1 MTDAGIAG
9 GLLTATVLLA
19 LHGPQP
25 PALHAC
31 TRTPPPSV
39 TIDVR
44 SFDTTERG
52 QKEWTMTKYS
62 AGLKEQMVRK
72 LMPPS
77 NRSVTAV
84 SRETGISAPSLYA
97 WKKQFRDQ
105 GHLMPKKPGPPDQWD
120 SKAKLAALIHTS
132 LMSEAERSAY
142 CREHG
147 LYVEQL
153 DAWKGAFEAM
163 DATDPTE
170 RTALARERQKSRE
183 LARELQRKEKAL
195 AEAAALLTLSK
206 KARAIWGTD
215 ADD

>member
-1 MTDAGIAG
+1 
-9 GLLTATVLLA
+9 
-19 LHGPQP
+19 
-25 PALHAC
+25 
-31 TRTPPPSV
+31 
-39 TIDVR
+39 
-44 SFDTTERG
+44 
-52 QKEWTMTKYS
+52 MTKYS
-62 AGLKEQMVRK
+62 AELKEQMVRK

-77 NRSVTAV
+77 NHSVAAV

-105 GHLMPKKPGPPDQWD
+105 GHLVPKKPGPPDQWD
-120 SKAKLAALIHTS
+120 SKAKLAALIHTAV
-132 LMSEAERSAY
+132 MNEAERSTY

-153 DAWKGAFEAM
+153 DTWKAAFEAM
-163 DATDPTE
+163 GNTPLVDRAE
-170 RTALARERQKSRE
+170 LARERQKSRSLE
-183 LARELQRKEKAL
+183 RELLRKEKAL

>member
-1 MTDAGIAG
+1 
-9 GLLTATVLLA
+9 
-19 LHGPQP
+19 
-25 PALHAC
+25 
-31 TRTPPPSV
+31 
-39 TIDVR
+39 
-44 SFDTTERG
+44 
-52 QKEWTMTKYS
+52 MTKYS
-62 AGLKEQMVRK
+62 AELKEQMVRK

-77 NRSVTAV
+77 NRSVAAV

-105 GHLMPKKPGPPDQWD
+105 GQLVPKKPGPPDQWD
-120 SKAKLAALIHTS
+120 SKAKLAALIHTAV
-132 LMSEAERSAY
+132 MNEAERSTY

-153 DAWKGAFEAM
+153 DAWKTAFEAM
-163 DATDPTE
+163 GDTPPVDRAE
-170 RTALARERQKSRE
+170 LARERQKSRSLE
-183 LARELQRKEKAL
+183 RELQRKEKAL